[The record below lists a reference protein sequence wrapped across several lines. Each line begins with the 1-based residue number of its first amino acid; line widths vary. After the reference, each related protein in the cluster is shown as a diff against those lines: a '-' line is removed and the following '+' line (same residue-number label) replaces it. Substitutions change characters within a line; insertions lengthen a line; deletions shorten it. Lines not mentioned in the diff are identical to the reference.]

1 MRIVLKYENDKRAR
15 GERKEIIGGNPQ
27 GADAI
32 NSNVPVFSSVEEA
45 KMELGDMWSGF
56 KYAL

>member
-1 MRIVLKYENDKRAR
+1 MRIVLKNENDKRAR
-15 GERKEIIGGNPQ
+15 GERKEIIGRNPQ
-27 GADAI
+27 GIGAI

>member
-27 GADAI
+27 GVGAI
-32 NSNVPVFSSVEEA
+32 NNNVPVFSSVEEA